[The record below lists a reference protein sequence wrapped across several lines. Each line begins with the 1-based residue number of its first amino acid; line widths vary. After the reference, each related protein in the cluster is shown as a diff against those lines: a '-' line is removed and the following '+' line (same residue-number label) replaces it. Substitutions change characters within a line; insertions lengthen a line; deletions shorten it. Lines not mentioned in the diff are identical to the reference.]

1 MMNEI
6 NALAAKIRK
15 LPEEQQRQLAPA
27 LKKVREGEQRRKR
40 ILQLVQ
46 DALSQL
52 HLDIK
57 YLVFDLE
64 CTRRERDA
72 AKERSS

>member
-1 MMNEI
+1 MNEI
-6 NALAAKIRK
+6 NALATEIRK
-15 LPEEQQRQLAPA
+15 LPKEQQRQLMPA

-46 DALSQL
+46 DALS
-52 HLDIK
+52 HLRLDMK
-57 YLVFDLE
+57 YLAFDLK

-72 AKERSS
+72 AREKSS